1 MLFSG
6 DTIVTRNPLTG
17 RAGPQIMPSG
27 FNCDT
32 PAALRSLAA
41 LHGLAADTVL
51 PGHGD
56 PWTGGATEAVL
67 LAHAAGPS

>member
-1 MLFSG
+1 
-6 DTIVTRNPLTG
+6 VTRNPLTG

-27 FNCDT
+27 FNQDT
-32 PAALRSLAA
+32 AAALRSLAA

-56 PWTGGATEAVL
+56 PWAGSATEAVL